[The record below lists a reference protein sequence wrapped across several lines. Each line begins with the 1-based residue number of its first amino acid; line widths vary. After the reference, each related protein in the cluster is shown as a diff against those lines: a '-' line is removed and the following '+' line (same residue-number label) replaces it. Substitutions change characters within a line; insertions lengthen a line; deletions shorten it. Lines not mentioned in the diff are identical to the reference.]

1 MVETVITVT
10 GKTVT
15 TSGLSTNLTFTEASG
30 VYTSAGYFRGGNFY
44 ITDGTNSYYTTN
56 ANAGDLSGN
65 LDLSGSNLNIS
76 ALTSPSYY
84 TVTVDLITMTYTM
97 VETDITVTGQTVTT
111 SGLSTNL
118 TFTEVSGV
126 YTSAGYFRGGN
137 FYITDGTHS
146 YYTTNANAGDLSGN
160 LDLSGSNLN
169 ISALTSPNYYT
180 VTVDLNTM
188 TYTIVETV
196 ITVTG
201 KTVVTSGLSTNLT
214 FTEVSGVY
222 TSTGYFRG
230 GNFYITDG
238 TTSYYTTNT
247 NAGDLSGNLDL
258 SGNNLNISSLTSP
271 SYYTLVV
278 NLTAMTYIITPTNI
292 TVTGKPVATVGSSND
307 ISLVQTSPGIY
318 RSIFQGGNPFHIT
331 DGSYSY
337 YAKTQSSLS
346 GILDLSGNNINIP
359 FIQSPDYY
367 TLTCNL
373 TNMTFTAVA
382 TIDAGL
388 QLKMVRTDI
397 STNDISLNET
407 SPGIYVG
414 DLQGGNIYIANMN
427 SPYNTY
433 GSANQVSYGGDV
445 IYDSMNV
452 INLSP
457 LLTYPFKYTLT
468 FDLTINK
475 YSAAV
480 STFPRPN
487 IPCFNEGSKILTN
500 KGYVEIQNLRKGDLV
515 QTSMNGFVPIDM
527 IGYTQMEH
535 FNNKERIKD
544 QLYICTKNEYPEVF
558 EDLIITGCH
567 SILVDEFIEN
577 QREQT
582 AELLTRIFVTDNKY
596 RLPACLDKRAKVYE
610 KKGTYTIY
618 HVALENENYYKNYG
632 VYANGLLVETCSK
645 RYLKEISNMKLIE

>member
-1 MVETVITVT
+1 
-10 GKTVT
+10 
-15 TSGLSTNLTFTEASG
+15 
-30 VYTSAGYFRGGNFY
+30 
-44 ITDGTNSYYTTN
+44 
-56 ANAGDLSGN
+56 
-65 LDLSGSNLNIS
+65 
-76 ALTSPSYY
+76 
-84 TVTVDLITMTYTM
+84 MTYT
-97 VETDITVTGQTVTT
+97 
-111 SGLSTNL
+111 
-118 TFTEVSGV
+118 
-126 YTSAGYFRGGN
+126 
-137 FYITDGTHS
+137 
-146 YYTTNANAGDLSGN
+146 
-160 LDLSGSNLN
+160 
-169 ISALTSPNYYT
+169 
-180 VTVDLNTM
+180 
-188 TYTIVETV
+188 
-196 ITVTG
+196 
-201 KTVVTSGLSTNLT
+201 
-214 FTEVSGVY
+214 
-222 TSTGYFRG
+222 
-230 GNFYITDG
+230 
-238 TTSYYTTNT
+238 
-247 NAGDLSGNLDL
+247 
-258 SGNNLNISSLTSP
+258 
-271 SYYTLVV
+271 
-278 NLTAMTYIITPTNI
+278 ITPTNI
-292 TVTGKPVATVGSSND
+292 TVTGRPVATVGSSND
-307 ISLVQTSPGIY
+307 TSLVQTSPGVY
-318 RSIFQGGNPFHIT
+318 RNIFQGGNPFHIT
-331 DGSYSY
+331 DGSYNY

-346 GILDLSGNNINIP
+346 GTLDLSGNNINIP

-373 TNMTFTAVA
+373 SNMTFTAVA

-407 SPGIYVG
+407 TPGIYVG

-433 GSANQVSYGGDV
+433 GSGNQISYGGDV
-445 IYDSMNV
+445 IYGSMNT
-452 INLSP
+452 INISP
-457 LLTYPFKYTLT
+457 ILTYPFKYTLT

-475 YSAAV
+475 YSASV

-544 QLYICTKNEYPEVF
+544 QLYICTKNEYPEIL

-567 SILVDEFIEN
+567 SILVDDFIEN

-596 RLPACLDKRAKVYE
+596 RLPACLDKRAKVYSKE
-610 KKGTYTIY
+610 GTYTIY
-618 HVALENENYYKNYG
+618 HLALENENYYKNYG